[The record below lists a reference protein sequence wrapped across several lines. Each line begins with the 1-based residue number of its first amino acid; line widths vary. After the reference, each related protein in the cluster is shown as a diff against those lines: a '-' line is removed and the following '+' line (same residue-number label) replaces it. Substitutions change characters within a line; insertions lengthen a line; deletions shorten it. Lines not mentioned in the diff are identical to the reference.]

1 MNNTDK
7 ILEKIES
14 MGCTLPEVPAPIGS
28 YLNCVRT
35 GNQLHLSG
43 GLPFVPDDKVQG
55 TVPTETSV
63 ETAQHGAKLIVLNRL
78 AVAKAE
84 LGSLDKIKQVVSISG
99 FVNSASDFYDHPLVI
114 NAASDMLVE
123 IFGDA
128 GRHSRIA
135 VGVSAL
141 PLNASVEISM
151 ILEIQD

>member
-1 MNNTDK
+1 MNMTDK
-7 ILEKIES
+7 ILQKIES
-14 MGCTLPEVPAPIGS
+14 LGYTLPQVPAPIGS

-43 GLPFVPDDKVQG
+43 GLPFVPDDKIQG
-55 TVPTETSV
+55 VVPTETSV
-63 ETAQHGAKLIVLNRL
+63 EVAQMGAKLVILNRL
-78 AVAKAE
+78 AVARAE
-84 LGSLDKIKQVVSISG
+84 LGSLDKIKQVVSLSG

-123 IFGDA
+123 IFGDT

-151 ILEIQD
+151 ILEVED